1 MIFIGIALL
10 IAAGLAL
17 VVSSDAGALMGLTQQ
32 QTGQVVALLLVLILI
47 AGGAFARRRPAS
59 ELISALVLWVGI
71 FVVAITGYAY
81 RDEIM
86 NVATR
91 VYGELTP
98 GQPIVDGHTGRVSFR
113 RGLSGHFQVDA
124 KINGIKI
131 PLIFD
136 TGASA
141 MVLNNDDAKKAGIDV
156 ARLRYDTAVSTANGM
171 GRAAVVRIADIDV
184 GGIVRHD
191 IRAYVTEG
199 GALDTSLLG
208 MTFLETLSR
217 YAVSQNSLELTNYCP
232 SAVLTK
238 SCSAAPLPSP
248 RRPATAA

>member
-1 MIFIGIALL
+1 M
-10 IAAGLAL
+10 
-17 VVSSDAGALMGLTQQ
+17 
-32 QTGQVVALLLVLILI
+32 
-47 AGGAFARRRPAS
+47 
-59 ELISALVLWVGI
+59 
-71 FVVAITGYAY
+71 
-81 RDEIM
+81 
-86 NVATR
+86 
-91 VYGELTP
+91 
-98 GQPIVDGHTGRVSFR
+98 SFR

-217 YAVSQNSLELTNYCP
+217 YAVSQNSLELTN
-232 SAVLTK
+232 
-238 SCSAAPLPSP
+238 
-248 RRPATAA
+248 

>member
-1 MIFIGIALL
+1 MMFIGIALL
-10 IAAGLAL
+10 VAGGLAL
-17 VVSSDAGALMGLTQQ
+17 AISADAGSLIGLTPE
-32 QTGQVVALLLVLILI
+32 QTGQVIPLLLVLILI

-71 FVVAITGYAY
+71 FGIALTGYTY
-81 RDEIM
+81 RDAIM
-86 NVATR
+86 SVASR

-98 GQPIVDGHTGRVSFR
+98 GQPVVDAKTGRVMFR
-113 RGLSGHFQVDA
+113 RGLGGHFEVTA
-124 KINGIKI
+124 NINGKSV

-141 MVLNNDDAKKAGIDV
+141 MVLTTADAKRAGINTSNL
-156 ARLRYDTAVSTANGM
+156 AYDTPVSTANGT
-171 GRAAVVRIADIDV
+171 GRAAVVTLGKVEV
-184 GGIVRHD
+184 GGIVRNN

-217 YAVSQNSLELTNYCP
+217 YAVTKDSLELTN
-232 SAVLTK
+232 
-238 SCSAAPLPSP
+238 
-248 RRPATAA
+248 

>member
-1 MIFIGIALL
+1 MIVIYRYNESLDTSLRPPAAETQSGMIFIGIALL

-17 VVSSDAGALMGLTQQ
+17 VVSSDAGALVGLTQQ
-32 QTGQVVALLLVLILI
+32 QTGQGVALLLVLILS

-59 ELISALVLWVGI
+59 ELIGALVLWIGI

-98 GQPIVDGHTGRVSFR
+98 GQPMVDRQTGRVSFR

-124 KINGIKI
+124 KINGVNV

-141 MVLNNDDAKKAGIDV
+141 MVLNNTDAKKAGIDV
-156 ARLRYDTAVSTANGM
+156 ASLRYDTAVSTANGM
-171 GRAAVVRIADIDV
+171 GRAAVVRLADIDV

-217 YAVSQNSLELTNYCP
+217 YAVSQNSLELTN
-232 SAVLTK
+232 
-238 SCSAAPLPSP
+238 
-248 RRPATAA
+248 

>member
-1 MIFIGIALL
+1 MMFIGIALL
-10 IAAGLAL
+10 VAAGLAL
-17 VVSSDAGALMGLTQQ
+17 AISGDAGSLIGLTEQ
-32 QTGQVVALLLVLILI
+32 QTGQVIPLVLVLILV
-47 AGGAFARRRPAS
+47 AGGAFARRRPIT

-71 FVVAITGYAY
+71 FAVALAGYTY

-86 NVATR
+86 SVANR

-98 GQPIVDGHTGRVSFR
+98 GQAVVDAKTGRVMFR
-113 RGLSGHFQVDA
+113 RGLGGHFEVTA
-124 KINGIKI
+124 KINGKSV

-141 MVLNNDDAKKAGIDV
+141 MVLTSADARKAGIDTSNL
-156 ARLRYDTAVSTANGM
+156 AYDTPVSTANGT
-171 GRAAVVRIADIDV
+171 GRAAVVTLDRIEV
-184 GGIVRHD
+184 GGIVRNN

-217 YAVSQNSLELTNYCP
+217 YAVTKDSLELTN
-232 SAVLTK
+232 
-238 SCSAAPLPSP
+238 
-248 RRPATAA
+248 

>member
-59 ELISALVLWVGI
+59 ELISALVLWIGI

-91 VYGELTP
+91 VY

-171 GRAAVVRIADIDV
+171 GRA
-184 GGIVRHD
+184 
-191 IRAYVTEG
+191 
-199 GALDTSLLG
+199 
-208 MTFLETLSR
+208 
-217 YAVSQNSLELTNYCP
+217 
-232 SAVLTK
+232 
-238 SCSAAPLPSP
+238 
-248 RRPATAA
+248 

>member
-1 MIFIGIALL
+1 MMFIGIALL

-17 VVSSDAGALMGLTQQ
+17 AISADAGSLIGLTQQ
-32 QTGQVVALLLVLILI
+32 QSGQVVPLLLVLILI

-71 FVVAITGYAY
+71 FAIAVAGYAY

-86 NVATR
+86 SVANR

-98 GQPIVDGHTGRVSFR
+98 GQPVVDGQSGRVTFR
-113 RGLSGHFQVDA
+113 RGLGGHFEVSA
-124 KINGIKI
+124 KINGRAI

-141 MVLNNDDAKKAGIDV
+141 MVLTISDARRAGIDTSNL
-156 ARLRYDTAVSTANGM
+156 AFDTPVSTANGT
-171 GRAAVVRIADIDV
+171 GRAAVVTLDRMEV
-184 GGIVRHD
+184 GGIVRHN

-217 YAVSQNSLELTNYCP
+217 YAVTKDSLELTN
-232 SAVLTK
+232 
-238 SCSAAPLPSP
+238 
-248 RRPATAA
+248 